1 MFISPFRSLCENR
14 TQWDTGFLLI
24 GGARDMMF
32 KEDRRTS
39 EGQNSCEVTE
49 TKDEKVKNIL

>member
-1 MFISPFRSLCENR
+1 MGP
-14 TQWDTGFLLI
+14 GFLLI

-32 KEDRRTS
+32 KEDRCTS

-49 TKDEKVKNIL
+49 TKEEKVKNIL